1 MFAIFLHTIMS
12 YFLHSSPQTVSFFF
26 FLHILNVFLFSSQ
39 SSLFFPLYLFVI
51 VCLTAFYRFRTSLHS
66 SSCIHHFFFFF
77 FFVINN
83 LVMRVIILYEIRRKK
98 FPTSTALSIMK
109 TCTPFKPP
117 AKGRPVKRHRN
128 AMLKVLNPSSIHFE
142 FRSFIT
148 SVAEDSLLCGMET
161 LHCLELRYSSVHWRS
176 F

>member
-1 MFAIFLHTIMS
+1 MC
-12 YFLHSSPQTVSFFF
+12 FFF
-26 FLHILNVFLFSSQ
+26 HHNLLYFFLYIYL
-39 SSLFFPLYLFVI
+39 SLFVLQ
-51 VCLTAFYRFRTSLHS
+51 HS
-66 SSCIHHFFFFF
+66 TVLGHRYIRHHVFIISFSF